1 MNWVLVVIMLWYFI
15 SFNDPQWY
23 LEPFDS
29 VRGYKARKKKI
40 KLESWPMMDCYLAG
54 NPRTLKYSRFM
65 ENGSLTSSFSLN
77 SLEVFS
83 KQKIRG

>member
-15 SFNDPQWY
+15 NFNDPQWY

-40 KLESWPMMDCYLAG
+40 KLESWP
-54 NPRTLKYSRFM
+54 K
-65 ENGSLTSSFSLN
+65 TSAT
-77 SLEVFS
+77 
-83 KQKIRG
+83 